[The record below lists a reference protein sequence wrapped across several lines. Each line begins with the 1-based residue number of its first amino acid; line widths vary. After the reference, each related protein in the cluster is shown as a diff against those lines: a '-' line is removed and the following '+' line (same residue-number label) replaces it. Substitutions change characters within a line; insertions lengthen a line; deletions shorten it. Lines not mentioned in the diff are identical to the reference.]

1 MNRRSHYSLNQ
12 VVFSGVVLLFL
23 FLVLFLMSGPFEYG
37 SGESRPILLTVG
49 LLFAAAVVGTWGL
62 GKAVGVP
69 IADRRKLLLVIFSFA
84 LSARLVALF
93 TVPILEIDYYRYLWD
108 GKVVAAGVSP
118 YRYSPAQILEAP
130 LVRAESNGADLET
143 LAQLRNR
150 SQSNL
155 TILRRIHY
163 ENYTS
168 VYPPV
173 SQVVFGNAMKWFPDS
188 ASVKAH
194 ILAIKFAML
203 VFDMATLVIICLM
216 LRTCNLH
223 LGWSIIY
230 AWNPLVIKEIS
241 NSGHLDSIAT
251 MCMMLSLYALLRWF
265 SGKHID
271 RDDVLLNKN
280 VAKNPATGG
289 PWWLLIGGAS
299 LGLGVGA
306 KLFPVVVLP
315 ALFVSIAKKRW
326 SGAGLF
332 LLAFSVTAIF
342 VLWPVVGTERNEFQ
356 SATERAV
363 SEGQQKTE
371 HSSKD
376 GFAGFF
382 LSWRMN
388 DPVFSTLYLNLG
400 FRKADSERPWFVVS
414 DSKWRTDFSDWFRDR
429 QLGGDNPAFFFTRA
443 ITLGIFGVFY
453 LWQLFVIFRSPPNN
467 NSDGANLAAQLC
479 LILSVFLVLQPTVN
493 PWYFV
498 WIVPL
503 ACFTQNRGWL
513 LVSGG
518 LMCYYSRFWFKS
530 LTGSFPIGSTAYSGV
545 GLFDY
550 FVVFAEFF
558 LVVVMLLY
566 FFNREC
572 KDRTAKNAVR
582 SG

>member
-1 MNRRSHYSLNQ
+1 
-12 VVFSGVVLLFL
+12 
-23 FLVLFLMSGPFEYG
+23 
-37 SGESRPILLTVG
+37 
-49 LLFAAAVVGTWGL
+49 
-62 GKAVGVP
+62 
-69 IADRRKLLLVIFSFA
+69 
-84 LSARLVALF
+84 
-93 TVPILEIDYYRYLWD
+93 
-108 GKVVAAGVSP
+108 
-118 YRYSPAQILEAP
+118 
-130 LVRAESNGADLET
+130 
-143 LAQLRNR
+143 
-150 SQSNL
+150 
-155 TILRRIHY
+155 
-163 ENYTS
+163 
-168 VYPPV
+168 
-173 SQVVFGNAMKWFPDS
+173 
-188 ASVKAH
+188 
-194 ILAIKFAML
+194 
-203 VFDMATLVIICLM
+203 
-216 LRTCNLH
+216 
-223 LGWSIIY
+223 
-230 AWNPLVIKEIS
+230 
-241 NSGHLDSIAT
+241 
-251 MCMMLSLYALLRWF
+251 
-265 SGKHID
+265 
-271 RDDVLLNKN
+271 
-280 VAKNPATGG
+280 
-289 PWWLLIGGAS
+289 
-299 LGLGVGA
+299 
-306 KLFPVVVLP
+306 
-315 ALFVSIAKKRW
+315 
-326 SGAGLF
+326 
-332 LLAFSVTAIF
+332 
-342 VLWPVVGTERNEFQ
+342 
-356 SATERAV
+356 
-363 SEGQQKTE
+363 
-371 HSSKD
+371 
-376 GFAGFF
+376 
-382 LSWRMN
+382 MN